1 MYDAYVLPARQ
12 LSKLL
17 DRMPELFRRKPYIVY
32 GKPEALEA
40 AFRAGCSDFL
50 KEAWTPAEMYIRLR
64 RLIPE
69 NEIDLGFGKM
79 TFSDFSVSID
89 DRKEK
94 LNRQEYLLLRCLC
107 RNRGTVVPR
116 EVLFYELWG
125 SEGGNSRVVDMHV
138 VNLRKKLRRLVR
150 NEKSDAI
157 IYTVRGS
164 GYSIP

>member
-1 MYDAYVLPARQ
+1 
-12 LSKLL
+12 
-17 DRMPELFRRKPYIVY
+17 
-32 GKPEALEA
+32 
-40 AFRAGCSDFL
+40 
-50 KEAWTPAEMYIRLR
+50 
-64 RLIPE
+64 
-69 NEIDLGFGKM
+69 M